1 MLKINKFLNIFS
13 FQVLRLMEN
22 HTTEMDHL
30 SSKILDLEE
39 KLQLCGNESLIERD
53 RVSLLLDSQ
62 KKCRKTLVKVSRT
75 LDGLTR
81 AFQVQYKRSNL
92 AESKLQENLAHFS
105 DLQTSLVLK
114 DGMTIK
120 LQDNNDQLR
129 QKVKSLESRCLK
141 ITEKVSFNIESEA
154 SYVYILSGRK
164 MIKNAENGP
173 FCRIFENL
181 KLAVKQSYQTGQF

>member
-1 MLKINKFLNIFS
+1 
-13 FQVLRLMEN
+13 MEN
-22 HTTEMDHL
+22 HTSEMDHL
-30 SSKILDLEE
+30 SNKILDLEE

-62 KKCRKTLVKVSRT
+62 KKCRNTLVKVSRT

-92 AESKLQENLAHFS
+92 AESKLEKNLAHFS
-105 DLQTSLVLK
+105 DLQASLVLK

-129 QKVKSLESRCLK
+129 QKVKKSEFFSPYFYLFFYRWINCLK
-141 ITEKVSFNIESEA
+141 T
-154 SYVYILSGRK
+154 
-164 MIKNAENGP
+164 
-173 FCRIFENL
+173 
-181 KLAVKQSYQTGQF
+181 

>member
-1 MLKINKFLNIFS
+1 
-13 FQVLRLMEN
+13 MEN

-30 SSKILDLEE
+30 GNKILDLEE

-154 SYVYILSGRK
+154 SYVYILSGQK
-164 MIKNAENGP
+164 LIKNAKKCS
-173 FCRIFENL
+173 FWRIFENL
-181 KLAVKQSYQTGQF
+181 KLAVKQCYQTGQF

>member
-1 MLKINKFLNIFS
+1 
-13 FQVLRLMEN
+13 MEN

-30 SSKILDLEE
+30 GNKILDLEE
-39 KLQLCGNESLIERD
+39 QLQLCGNESLIERD

-154 SYVYILSGRK
+154 SYVYILSGEK
-164 MIKNAENGP
+164 LIKNAKNSP
-173 FCRIFENL
+173 FWRVFENL

>member
-1 MLKINKFLNIFS
+1 
-13 FQVLRLMEN
+13 MEN

-30 SSKILDLEE
+30 GNKILDLEE

-154 SYVYILSGRK
+154 SYVYILSGQK
-164 MIKNAENGP
+164 LIKNAKK
-173 FCRIFENL
+173 C
-181 KLAVKQSYQTGQF
+181 QFW